1 MIKKLTKIGLIMGTA
16 LLFPLMA
23 DAQVLEAIP
32 DNDDFSF
39 AEHNDSYPHESNDAL
54 PEYHLGSTMSGTS
67 GLITIPTPDYN
78 EKTKFII
85 SGKGSSCDYNMN
97 LNGQKVKNTKDESI
111 VNLRYNPKPE
121 FEVSATN
128 LSYKRTNDANIK
140 NIESDDNVT
149 SFGMKYTAGNDGKNY
164 CFGFNFA
171 PMSSED
177 MNNLDIE
184 QLEHMRNIYF
194 SFSEEINDRFSGYI
208 NVGTSFTK
216 KQTIWVNNTDSIEI
230 DKKNIVYGGIG
241 LEYRIASSMEIFG
254 EFKVANYRDFEAY
267 QDNPDRHRAHV
278 GVRFGNDNF
287 QLECV
292 GMNITGDDPNVVFGG
307 AIGF

>member
-1 MIKKLTKIGLIMGTA
+1 MKKLTKIGLILGAA
-16 LLFPLMA
+16 LFLPLMA
-23 DAQVLEAIP
+23 EAQVLEAIP
-32 DNDDFSF
+32 EDDDFSF
-39 AEHNDSYPHESNDAL
+39 ADHRDEYRHETNDAL
-54 PEYHLGSTMSGTS
+54 PEFHLGTTMSGTS
-67 GLITIPTPDYN
+67 GLITIPTPDFN
-78 EKTKFII
+78 EKTSLSFF
-85 SGKGSSCDYNMN
+85 GKGSSSDYDMRV
-97 LNGQKVKNTKDESI
+97 NGQKVTNTKDET
-111 VNLRYNPKPE
+111 VVGLRYNPKPE

-128 LSYKRTNDANIK
+128 MHYKRRNNANIK
-140 NIESDDNVT
+140 AIENDDNVT

-171 PMSSED
+171 PMSTED

-184 QLEHMRNIYF
+184 QLEAMRNIYCTI
-194 SFSEEINDRFSGYI
+194 SEEINDKLSGYVNI
-208 NVGTSFTK
+208 GTSFTK
-216 KQTIWVNNTDSIEI
+216 KQRIWLNNVDSIEI

-241 LEYRIASSMEIFG
+241 VEYNIASSISLFG

-278 GVRFGNDNF
+278 GIRFGSENF

>member
-1 MIKKLTKIGLIMGTA
+1 MKKLTKLGFILGAA
-16 LLFPLMA
+16 LFLPLMA

-32 DNDDFSF
+32 DSDDFSF
-39 AEHNDSYPHESNDAL
+39 TNHSDTYPHESNDAL
-54 PEYHLGSTMSGTS
+54 PEYHLGTTMGGTS

-78 EKTKFII
+78 EKTSFSI
-85 SGKGSSCDYNMN
+85 SGKGSSLDYKMRV
-97 LNGQKVKNTKDESI
+97 NGQKVTNTKDESVI
-111 VNLRYNPKPE
+111 GLRYYPKPE
-121 FEVSATN
+121 FELSATN
-128 LSYKRTNDANIK
+128 LHYKRTNDRNIK
-140 NIESDDNVT
+140 GLESEDNVT

-184 QLEHMRNIYF
+184 QLENMRNIYF
-194 SFSEEINDRFSGYI
+194 SFSEEINDRVSGYVNI
-208 NVGTSFTK
+208 GTSFTK
-216 KQTIWVNNTDSIEI
+216 KQTLWVNNQDSIEI

-241 LEYRIASSMEIFG
+241 VEYRIASSMSLFG

-287 QLECV
+287 LLECV
-292 GMNITGDDPNVVFGG
+292 GMNITGDDPNLVFGG